1 MDKNAP
7 CFDVEK
13 QFLEYAKRV
22 KLDKNRVPAI
32 QWIETRRAFFGAW
45 GQALYMLRDDL
56 SELTEDDGVEVLE
69 MMWQEVSNFWIA
81 ENNRQN

>member
-56 SELTEDDGVEVLE
+56 SELTEDEGVEVLE
-69 MMWQEVSNFWIA
+69 DMKNQVLRFWQA
-81 ENNRQN
+81 EGNRQN